1 MFNMILL
8 VISVVSLIS
17 VCMIAGSLYH
27 LVDVIEEKIDDMS
40 MLECSIAQILPD
52 APDSVHADLFDDD
65 DDNDDVLI
73 YGQSFN
79 PND

>member
-40 MLECSIAQILPD
+40 MLECRIARILPD
-52 APDSVHADLFDDD
+52 VPDGVDSDF
-65 DDNDDVLI
+65 
-73 YGQSFN
+73 YK
-79 PND
+79 P

>member
-8 VISVVSLIS
+8 VISVISLIS

-40 MLECSIAQILPD
+40 MLECRIARILPD
-52 APDSVHADLFDDD
+52 TSDSVHTDLFDND
-65 DDNDDVLI
+65 DDVLI
-73 YGQSFN
+73 YGQSFD

>member
-8 VISVVSLIS
+8 VISVISLIS

-40 MLECSIAQILPD
+40 MLECKIAKDLPD
-52 APDSVHADLFDDD
+52 APDHVLGCRIEDIMDD
-65 DDNDDVLI
+65 
-73 YGQSFN
+73 
-79 PND
+79 

>member
-8 VISVVSLIS
+8 VISVISLIS

-40 MLECSIAQILPD
+40 MLECRIAQILPD
-52 APDSVHADLFDDD
+52 VPDSVHADMFDDD
-65 DDNDDVLI
+65 DDVLI
-73 YGQSFN
+73 YGQAFD

>member
-8 VISVVSLIS
+8 VFSVISLIS

-40 MLECSIAQILPD
+40 MLECRIARILPD
-52 APDSVHADLFDDD
+52 TSDSVHVDLFDND
-65 DDNDDVLI
+65 DDVLI
-73 YGQSFN
+73 YGQSFD

>member
-8 VISVVSLIS
+8 VIIVISLIS

-40 MLECSIAQILPD
+40 MLECRIARILPD
-52 APDSVHADLFDDD
+52 TSDGVHADLFDND
-65 DDNDDVLI
+65 DDVLI
-73 YGQSFN
+73 YGQSFD

>member
-1 MFNMILL
+1 MFNYILL
-8 VISVVSLIS
+8 FVAITSLIA

-40 MLECSIAQILPD
+40 MLECRIAKLLPD
-52 APDSVHADLFDDD
+52 APEGVHADLCDDE
-65 DDNDDVLI
+65 LI
-73 YGQSFN
+73 FAQSFD

>member
-8 VISVVSLIS
+8 VISVISLIS

-40 MLECSIAQILPD
+40 MLECRIAQILPD
-52 APDSVHADLFDDD
+52 VQDSVHADMFDDD
-65 DDNDDVLI
+65 DDVLI
-73 YGQSFN
+73 YGQSFD

>member
-8 VISVVSLIS
+8 VISVISLIS

-40 MLECSIAQILPD
+40 MLECRIARILPD
-52 APDSVHADLFDDD
+52 TSDSVHADLFDDD
-65 DDNDDVLI
+65 DDVLI
-73 YGQSFN
+73 FGQSWD

>member
-8 VISVVSLIS
+8 VISVISLIS

-40 MLECSIAQILPD
+40 MLECRIAQIFPD
-52 APDSVHADLFDDD
+52 VPDSVHADMFDDD
-65 DDNDDVLI
+65 DDVLI
-73 YGQSFN
+73 YGQSFD

>member
-1 MFNMILL
+1 MFDMILL
-8 VISVVSLIS
+8 VISVISLIS

-40 MLECSIAQILPD
+40 MLECRIARILPD
-52 APDSVHADLFDDD
+52 TSDSVRADLFDND
-65 DDNDDVLI
+65 DDVLI
-73 YGQSFN
+73 YGQSFD

>member
-8 VISVVSLIS
+8 VISVISLIS

-40 MLECSIAQILPD
+40 MLECRIARILPD
-52 APDSVHADLFDDD
+52 TSDSVHVDLFDND
-65 DDNDDVLI
+65 DDVLI
-73 YGQSFN
+73 YGQSFD

>member
-1 MFNMILL
+1 MILL

-40 MLECSIAQILPD
+40 MLECRIARMLPD
-52 APDSVHADLFDDD
+52 APDSVHADLLDDD
-65 DDNDDVLI
+65 DDVYI
-73 YGQSFN
+73 YGQSFD

>member
-8 VISVVSLIS
+8 IISVVSLIS

-40 MLECSIAQILPD
+40 MLECRIAQILPD

-65 DDNDDVLI
+65 DDVLI
-73 YGQSFN
+73 YGQSFD

>member
-1 MFNMILL
+1 MFNMVLL
-8 VISVVSLIS
+8 VISVISLIS

-40 MLECSIAQILPD
+40 MLECRIARILPD
-52 APDSVHADLFDDD
+52 TSDSVRADLFDND
-65 DDNDDVLI
+65 DDVLI
-73 YGQSFN
+73 YGQSFD

>member
-8 VISVVSLIS
+8 VISVISLIS

-40 MLECSIAQILPD
+40 MLECRIARILPD
-52 APDSVHADLFDDD
+52 TS
-65 DDNDDVLI
+65 DDVLI
-73 YGQSFN
+73 YGQSFD

>member
-40 MLECSIAQILPD
+40 MLECRIARMLPD
-52 APDSVHADLFDDD
+52 APDSVHADLLDDD
-65 DDNDDVLI
+65 DDVYI
-73 YGQSFN
+73 YGQSFD

>member
-40 MLECSIAQILPD
+40 MLECRISRILPD
-52 APDSVHADLFDDD
+52 TSDSVHADLLGDDTD
-65 DDNDDVLI
+65 
-73 YGQSFN
+73 
-79 PND
+79 

>member
-8 VISVVSLIS
+8 VISVISLIS

-40 MLECSIAQILPD
+40 MLECRIARILPD
-52 APDSVHADLFDDD
+52 TSGSVHADLFDDD
-65 DDNDDVLI
+65 DDVLI
-73 YGQSFN
+73 YGQSFD

>member
-8 VISVVSLIS
+8 VISVISLIS

-40 MLECSIAQILPD
+40 MLECRIARILPETS
-52 APDSVHADLFDDD
+52 DSVHVDLFDDD
-65 DDNDDVLI
+65 DDVLI
-73 YGQSFN
+73 YGQSFD